1 VDADSGGQMRF
12 RRLRAATP
20 PLPSDNGT
28 GLVMNR
34 TSFENDDR
42 FSVTQIWLMFGSILG
57 CLVVMAMTI
66 ALLSTSTL

>member
-1 VDADSGGQMRF
+1 
-12 RRLRAATP
+12 
-20 PLPSDNGT
+20 
-28 GLVMNR
+28 MNR

-66 ALLSTSTL
+66 ALLSTSTV